1 MSGGGGVVVVVVGG
15 GGVWVWVSRVY
26 WGVMCPCI
34 TMSFQS
40 GYQLEQKILFGFEE
54 EEYLVSPSYNFFQQ
68 VSTFFITINTDYSQY
83 YYF

>member
-1 MSGGGGVVVVVVGG
+1 MITSSFKINQIIFDTQGKIVSGGGGVVVVVVGGG

-40 GYQLEQKILFGFEE
+40 GYQLEQKNSLWFWRRRIFGK
-54 EEYLVSPSYNFFQQ
+54 S
-68 VSTFFITINTDYSQY
+68 
-83 YYF
+83 